1 MPVVNDIFQSY
12 LKPRAVFES
21 RLESTASEG
30 RAYAYLLAG
39 CFAHFIARL
48 PGLANTHLFG
58 DSGIS
63 FVAASSGNFLGL
75 VVFGP
80 FLFYLL
86 ACIANL
92 LARLANR
99 GCSWRNS
106 RVVLFWA
113 FLAVS
118 PLALFN
124 GIASAAIGIE
134 ALSWILQAA
143 QGLAFLLFWVL
154 GMSVASTYC
163 KNSEYS

>member
-1 MPVVNDIFQSY
+1 MPVVNDIVQTYTTPRNIFQ
-12 LKPRAVFES
+12 S
-21 RLESTASEG
+21 RLELTVTEG

-39 CFAHFIARL
+39 CFVQFIARL
-48 PGLANTHLFG
+48 PELANTHLFN

-80 FLFYLL
+80 FLFFLL
-86 ACIANL
+86 AGIANL

-99 GCSWRNS
+99 RCSWRNS

-118 PLALFN
+118 PLALLN
-124 GIASAAIGIE
+124 GIASAAIGVE
-134 ALSWILQAA
+134 LLSWILQGA
-143 QGLAFLLFWVL
+143 QGLAFLFFWVL
-154 GMSVASTYC
+154 GMSVASTFHE
-163 KNSEYS
+163 NPEPS